1 LLPKWYKCGCGPAAR
16 YDTRYLALPS
26 FAAYDSNSQE
36 ALGLTGVLGKLQHQS
51 YGELLLGIAGLGFLA
66 FGGFEITKAKARR
79 VRPRN

>member
-1 LLPKWYKCGCGPAAR
+1 
-16 YDTRYLALPS
+16 
-26 FAAYDSNSQE
+26 
-36 ALGLTGVLGKLQHQS
+36 VLGKLQHQS